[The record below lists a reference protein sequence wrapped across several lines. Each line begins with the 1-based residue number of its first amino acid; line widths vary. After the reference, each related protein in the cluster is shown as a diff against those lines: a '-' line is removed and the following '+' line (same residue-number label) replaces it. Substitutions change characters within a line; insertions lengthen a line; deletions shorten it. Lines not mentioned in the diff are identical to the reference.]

1 MGCGTLTK
9 IGMGASPMR
18 MPLKR
23 LMHERGAHA
32 TRMNHRRMTILIIA
46 IPFIAMATAGV
57 LVWRQYFETYHLA
70 IVDEGKLYRD
80 GNRGPRELATALR
93 KVQPR
98 TVVCLI
104 DHDELSDM
112 QKPEFAA
119 EVALLKQEGI
129 ELVRIPVKLGGW
141 PTASDIDSFLKI
153 ASDNARQPVLVH
165 CAQGVRRT
173 GMMVA
178 AYQQSILGWDD
189 KKAEDAILAFGHS
202 ERSIGDVRR
211 FIRVYDPQKREMT
224 ETLAQSKE

>member
-1 MGCGTLTK
+1 
-9 IGMGASPMR
+9 
-18 MPLKR
+18 
-23 LMHERGAHA
+23 
-32 TRMNHRRMTILIIA
+32 MNHRRMTILILA
-46 IPFIAMATAGV
+46 IPFVAMAAAGF

-70 IVDEGKLYRD
+70 TVDEGKLYRD

-93 KVQPR
+93 KVEPR

-104 DHDELSDM
+104 DDEELSDKE
-112 QKPEFAA
+112 KPEFAA
-119 EVALLKQEGI
+119 EVELLQREGVNLI
-129 ELVRIPVKLGGW
+129 RVPVKLGGW

-153 ASDNARQPVLVH
+153 ASDSARQPVLVH

-178 AYQQSILGWDD
+178 AYQQSVLGWDD
-189 KKAEDAILAFGHS
+189 KKTEDAILVFGHS